1 MKNKKIKPTRSRFNV
16 LRQICNLIPEHEVS
30 KIARE
35 TGALDKSRT
44 FSPWSHTVSL
54 LDAQLT
60 HCIGLNDLCDSLQL
74 HSGPLSTLRGAT
86 APSRNGLSHANRERP
101 ARMAEQ
107 LFWRVLEHLKEQ
119 TPGFAAGKRR
129 GPAFRFKMPIHVM
142 DSTTMELVA
151 NCLDWAKHR
160 RRKAAAKTHLR
171 LNLQSLLP
179 SFVIV
184 DTAAEHDNK
193 RARELCADLKSG
205 EIALFDK
212 GYVDFGHLGD
222 LDERGVFW
230 VTRAKE
236 NMVYE
241 VVRKMPVSKD
251 PKILRDEVIVLSHEN
266 KPAPELMRRVVAR
279 VEIDGEEREMTFLTN
294 NLEWSPRSV
303 ADLYRCRWQIEVFF
317 KQIKQ
322 TLQLADFLGH
332 NANAVRWQVWTALL
346 TYVLL
351 RYLSYL
357 SNWAHSFTRLFT
369 ILREALWEKYDLLN
383 LLACYGTAGGS
394 FRHLAQPEQAYFPG
408 FL

>member
-1 MKNKKIKPTRSRFNV
+1 
-16 LRQICNLIPEHEVS
+16 
-30 KIARE
+30 
-35 TGALDKSRT
+35 
-44 FSPWSHTVSL
+44 
-54 LDAQLT
+54 
-60 HCIGLNDLCDSLQL
+60 
-74 HSGPLSTLRGAT
+74 
-86 APSRNGLSHANRERP
+86 
-101 ARMAEQ
+101 
-107 LFWRVLEHLKEQ
+107 
-119 TPGFAAGKRR
+119 
-129 GPAFRFKMPIHVM
+129 MPIHVI

-151 NCLDWAKHR
+151 NCLDWARHR

-179 SFVIV
+179 GFVIV

-212 GYVDFGHLGD
+212 GYVDFGHLRD

-241 VVRKMPVSKD
+241 GVRKMPLSKD
-251 PKILRDEVIVLSHEN
+251 PKILRDEVIVLSNEN
-266 KPAPELMRRVVAR
+266 KPAPELMRRVVAL

-322 TLQLADFLGH
+322 TLQLADFPGH

-369 ILREALWEKYDLLN
+369 VLRAALWEKYDLLN
-383 LLACYGTAGGS
+383 LLARYGTAGGS
-394 FRHLAQPEQAYFPG
+394 FRHLARPEQAYFPG